1 MFSLIF
7 KLLAFLFRGLDLI
20 FPAYGT
26 VFIAAL
32 IRPYYDIFQWL
43 PEDFV
48 PLPSLAATDFA
59 IHYDAA
65 VIFAALLIV
74 RMFKK
79 SFKFIR
85 KYKIVE
91 RSQMRPQRIVVQKED
106 IE

>member
-48 PLPSLAATDFA
+48 PLQLAATDYA

-65 VIFAALLIV
+65 VVFAALLIV
-74 RMFKK
+74 RMLKK